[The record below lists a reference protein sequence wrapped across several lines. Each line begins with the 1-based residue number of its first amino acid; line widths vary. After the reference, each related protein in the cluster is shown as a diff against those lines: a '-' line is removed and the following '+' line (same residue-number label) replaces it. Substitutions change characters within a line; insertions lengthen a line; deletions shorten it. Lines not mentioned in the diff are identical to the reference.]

1 MTPSVPSS
9 RSAARVLVDQLRIH
23 GSDTAFCV
31 PGESYLDVLDAL
43 YDTPEIKL
51 IVARQEGGAAF
62 MAEAYG
68 KVTGKPGICFVTRG
82 PGASNASIGVHT
94 AFHDCTPM
102 ILFIGQVARAFSERE
117 GFQEIDFRR
126 MFAPISKWA
135 TQIDDPARI
144 PEILAHAFAAAVSG
158 RPGPVVIALPEDML
172 AEVVAVADAAS
183 YLRAQGSPSSEQ
195 LAQLRALLVDAERP
209 LLIVGGG
216 DWSAHAADDLRMA
229 VRANGLPA
237 VASFRAQDIVDN
249 RLPEYVGALG
259 VGGNPALRERV
270 KQADLIVCVG
280 DRLSEL
286 PMDDY
291 QLLRVPTPEQTL
303 VHVFPDPNEL
313 GRVYQPHL
321 PIVSGM
327 PEFAAALRAVPPV
340 DGARWRAWLAEGRA
354 AYERYTHPAASSTAA
369 DVGAIITHMRERLPS
384 DTMITNGAGN
394 YTGLVHRFTQFTTFR
409 TQVAPVNGTM
419 GYGVPAAVACKL
431 LHPERT
437 VVAFAG
443 DGCFLMNG
451 QELATAMQYQLSILI
466 VVINNRMLGTIRMHQ
481 ERRFPGRVMGSDLVN
496 PDFAAYARAFGAHGE
511 TVMRTDD
518 FPAALERALA
528 AGRTALLEVLTSA

>member
-1 MTPSVPSS
+1 M
-9 RSAARVLVDQLRIH
+9 
-23 GSDTAFCV
+23 AFCV

-43 YDTPEIKL
+43 YDTPAIKL

-68 KVTGKPGICFVTRG
+68 KITGKPGICFVTRG

-102 ILFIGQVARAFSERE
+102 ILFIGQVARAFTERE
-117 GFQEIDFRR
+117 GFQEIDVRR
-126 MFAPISKWA
+126 MFAQISKWA
-135 TQIDDPARI
+135 TQIDDPLRI
-144 PEILAHAFAAAVSG
+144 PETLARAFATAVSG

-172 AEVVAVADAAS
+172 AEAVSVADALPAR
-183 YLRAQGSPSSEQ
+183 RAQGSPSSEQ
-195 LAQLRALLVDAERP
+195 MSQLRALLAAANRP

-216 DWSAHAADDLRMA
+216 DWNAQAADDIRA
-229 VRANGLPA
+229 AARANGLPA
-237 VASFRAQDIVDN
+237 IASFRAQDIVDN
-249 RLPEYVGALG
+249 RMFEYIGALG
-259 VGGNPALRERV
+259 VGGNPQLRERV

-291 QLLRVPTPEQTL
+291 QLLRAPTPTQTL

-313 GRVYQPHL
+313 GRVYEPQL
-321 PIVSGM
+321 PVVSGM
-327 PEFAAALRAVPPV
+327 PEFAAALRAMPPI
-340 DGARWRAWLAEGRA
+340 DGARWARWGADGRA
-354 AYERYTHPAASSTAA
+354 EYERHTQPAPVHGDM
-369 DVGAIITHMRERLPS
+369 DVGAIIAHMRERLPS

-394 YTGLVHRFTQFTTFR
+394 YTGLVHRYTQFTTYR

-431 LHPERT
+431 LHPDRT

-451 QELATAMQYQLSILI
+451 QELATAMQVQLPILI
-466 VVINNRMLGTIRMHQ
+466 IVINNGKLGTIRMHQ
-481 ERRFPGRVMGSDLVN
+481 ERRFPGRVIGSDLVN

-511 TVMRTDD
+511 TVTRTAD
-518 FPAALERALA
+518 FPDALERALG
-528 AGRTALLEVLTSA
+528 AGRAALVEVRANSR

>member
-1 MTPSVPSS
+1 MLSS

-23 GSDTAFCV
+23 GCDMAFCV

-43 YDTPEIKL
+43 YDTPAIKL

-68 KVTGKPGICFVTRG
+68 KITGRPGICLVTRG

-94 AFHDCTPM
+94 AFHDCTPL
-102 ILFIGQVARAFSERE
+102 ILFIGQVARAFTERE

-126 MFAPISKWA
+126 MFGPISKWA

-144 PEILAHAFAAAVSG
+144 PETLARAFAMAVSG

-172 AEVVAVADAAS
+172 AAAVSVADALP
-183 YLRAQGSPSSEQ
+183 YRRAQGSPSREQ
-195 LAQLRALLVDAERP
+195 IDQLRVLLAAAERP
-209 LLIVGGG
+209 LMIVGGG
-216 DWSAHAADDLRMA
+216 DWTAQAADDIRA
-229 VRANGLPA
+229 VARANGLPV

-249 RLPEYVGALG
+249 RMAEYLGALG
-259 VGGNPALRERV
+259 VGGDPQLRERV
-270 KQADLIVCVG
+270 KQADLILCAG

-291 QLLRVPTPEQTL
+291 QLLRVPTPVQRL

-313 GRVYQPHL
+313 GRVYQPRL
-321 PIVSGM
+321 PIASGM
-327 PEFAAALRAVPPV
+327 PEFTAALRAMPAV
-340 DGARWRAWLAEGRA
+340 DGARWRDWLANGRA
-354 AYERYTHPAASSTAA
+354 DYARYTQPAPSNVALDVAA
-369 DVGAIITHMRERLPS
+369 VIAHLRERLPADS
-384 DTMITNGAGN
+384 MITNGAGN
-394 YTGLVHRFTQFTTFR
+394 YTGLVHRYTQFETYR

-431 LHPERT
+431 LHPERQ
-437 VVAFAG
+437 VIAFAG

-451 QELATAMQYQLSILI
+451 QELATAMQYRLPILI
-466 VVINNRMLGTIRMHQ
+466 MVVNNGMLGTIRMHQ
-481 ERRFPGRVMGSDLVN
+481 ERRFPGRVIGSDLLN

-511 TVMRTDD
+511 TVTRTAD
-518 FPAALERALA
+518 FPDALERALG
-528 AGRTALLEVLTSA
+528 AGRAALIELRVGH

>member
-1 MTPSVPSS
+1 M
-9 RSAARVLVDQLRIH
+9 LVDQLRIH
-23 GSDTAFCV
+23 GCDMAFCV

-43 YDTPEIKL
+43 YDTPAIKL

-62 MAEAYG
+62 MSEAYG
-68 KVTGKPGICFVTRG
+68 KITGKPGICFVTRG

-102 ILFIGQVARAFSERE
+102 ILFIGQVARAFTERE

-144 PEILAHAFAAAVSG
+144 PEILARAFATAVSG

-172 AEVVAVADAAS
+172 AEAVSAADA
-183 YLRAQGSPSSEQ
+183 LPFRRAQGSPSSEQ
-195 LAQLRALLVDAERP
+195 IEDLRALLAAAERP

-216 DWSAHAADDLRMA
+216 DWSAQAAADMRVA
-229 VRANGLPA
+229 VRANGLP
-237 VASFRAQDIVDN
+237 VLASFRAQDIIDN
-249 RLPEYVGALG
+249 RMPEYIGALG

-270 KQADLIVCVG
+270 RQADVIVCVG

-291 QLLRVPTPEQTL
+291 QLLRVPTPAQTL
-303 VHVFPDPNEL
+303 VHVFPGPDEL
-313 GRVYQPHL
+313 GRVYQARL

-327 PEFAAALRAVPPV
+327 PEFAAAMRAMPAVA
-340 DGARWRAWLAEGRA
+340 GARWHAWLADGRA
-354 AYERYTHPAASSTAA
+354 AYERYTQPAPAVDAM
-369 DVGAIITHMRERLPS
+369 DVGAIITHLRERLPA

-394 YTGLVHRFTQFTTFR
+394 YTGLVHRYSQFTAYR

-431 LHPERT
+431 LHPERV

-451 QELATAMQYQLSILI
+451 QELATAMQYQLPILI
-466 VVINNRMLGTIRMHQ
+466 VVINNGKLGTIRMHQ

-496 PDFAAYARAFGAHGE
+496 PDFAALARAFGAHGE
-511 TVMRTDD
+511 CVTRTAD
-518 FPAALERALA
+518 FPAALERALG
-528 AGRTALLEVLTSA
+528 AGRAALIEIISPT